1 MNKSEVYLNYH
12 FPRWEELPDIELY
25 MDQVVNILEKNLSI
39 FSGDEKLITSSMI
52 NNYVKQKNVKPPVK
66 KRYDKGYIA
75 YLFVVCIL
83 KRIMPIAQICKGIE
97 FMMLSYSVPI
107 FCTELENS
115 LKELFAG
122 KKVTMVKIWNT
133 TCGHCIHE
141 LPNLTK
147 LNDEFEPLG
156 GQVIGIVYNAV
167 DADEIKEAEEII
179 QTLGVDFPNL
189 LPNETIRKLFR
200 TQVFPAT
207 FFINEKGILLA
218 DPVLGSRFSEYE
230 ELLNQYLSQE

>member
-1 MNKSEVYLNYH
+1 MSIKKSCSVLLVVFLMLIRINSSV
-12 FPRWEELPDIELY
+12 FSDTIDFGKDLSELFAEDEFQSCVL
-25 MDQVVNILEKNLSI
+25 
-39 FSGDEKLITSSMI
+39 GDEFSCVIPLDPSEDLFEI
-52 NNYVKQKNVKPPVK
+52 QPGDPVFF
-66 KRYDKGYIA
+66 RTYDVDGNP
-75 YLFVVCIL
+75 V
-83 KRIMPIAQICKGIE
+83 
-97 FMMLSYSVPI
+97 
-107 FCTELENS
+107 NS
-115 LKELFAG
+115 AELFAG

-179 QTLGVDFPNL
+179 QMLDVDFPNL
-189 LPNETIRKLFR
+189 LPNEAVRKLFR

-207 FFINEKGILLA
+207 FFIDEKGMLLA